1 MNIKTQDL
9 EKQEVLRRLR
19 LVKDIVSKLID
30 QMEAGINWE
39 LAHTQLIVAITQL
52 KSVTRQLAV
61 HHLVV
66 CIANRLRKQ
75 QNQHESQTNISEFIK
90 TFNYIN

>member
-1 MNIKTQDL
+1 
-9 EKQEVLRRLR
+9 
-19 LVKDIVSKLID
+19 
-30 QMEAGINWE
+30 METGLDWE

-52 KSVTRQLAV
+52 KSVRRQLAV

-66 CIANRLRKQ
+66 CIANRLRTE
-75 QNQHESQTNISEFIK
+75 QNKDYSERNISEFIK

>member
-9 EKQEVLRRLR
+9 DKQEIVKKLR
-19 LVKDIVSKLID
+19 LASGIISILIN
-30 QMEAGINWE
+30 QMEEGLDWE
-39 LAHTQLIVAITQL
+39 LAHTQLVVAITQL

-66 CIANRLRKQ
+66 CIANRLKIEQSQEISKQ
-75 QNQHESQTNISEFIK
+75 NISEFIK

>member
-9 EKQEVLRRLR
+9 DKQEIVKKLR
-19 LVKDIVSKLID
+19 LASGIISILIN
-30 QMEAGINWE
+30 QMEEGLDWE
-39 LAHTQLIVAITQL
+39 LAHTKLVVAITQL
-52 KSVTRQLAV
+52 KAVTRQLAV

-66 CIANRLRKQ
+66 CIANRLKIEQSQEISKQ
-75 QNQHESQTNISEFIK
+75 NISEFIK

>member
-1 MNIKTQDL
+1 MNIKTHDL
-9 EKQEVLRRLR
+9 DKQEIIKKLHLA
-19 LVKDIVSKLID
+19 KDIVSKLID
-30 QMEAGINWE
+30 EMESGLDWE
-39 LAHTQLIVAITQL
+39 LAHSQLVVAITQL

-66 CIANRLRKQ
+66 CIANRLKIEQSQESSKQ
-75 QNQHESQTNISEFIK
+75 NISEFIK

>member
-1 MNIKTQDL
+1 MNIKTHDVD
-9 EKQEVLRRLR
+9 KQEIIQKLSLT
-19 LVKDIVSKLID
+19 KDIISKLIE
-30 QMEAGINWE
+30 QTESGLNWE
-39 LAHTQLIVAITQL
+39 LTHSQLVVAMTQL
-52 KSVTRQLAV
+52 KFVNRQLAI

-75 QNQHESQTNISEFIK
+75 QNSDESQQNISEFIK

>member
-1 MNIKTQDL
+1 MNSKTHDL
-9 EKQEVLRRLR
+9 GKEETLRKLR
-19 LVKDIVSKLID
+19 FVKVIISKLID
-30 QMEAGINWE
+30 QMETGLDWE
-39 LAHTQLIVAITQL
+39 LAHTQLVVAITQL

-66 CIANRLRKQ
+66 CIANRLKLKQ
-75 QNQHESQTNISEFIK
+75 SQGESKQNISEFIK